1 MAVPGTL
8 LYLSSADID
17 ALGMT
22 AHNTATLI
30 QEVYGALAAGR
41 AGSTPKNGF
50 RVTPST
56 FFHSMPARYDAKGVI
71 GIKWIGT
78 ADNTATGLPHINAM
92 IVVNDIETAVVRAVM
107 DGTQITAIRP
117 AAVSLAAARYLA
129 RKDSRRMGFIACG
142 VQASAHLEAFAKE
155 FPIRELR
162 CYSRRLAT
170 AETFAARAREQGF
183 DAKAVSDPREAVE
196 GQDIVVSS
204 APRASFPEPFLN
216 ADWLSP
222 GSFMSGVD
230 LARSWRSDNLR
241 QLDVIATDHREQ
253 SLLEAAQPGVLPWQG
268 GFDADLAELA
278 SGAHPG
284 RRSPDQRTFLIHPG
298 VGIGDLALAAYALEQ
313 AEARGLGTR
322 LPR

>member
-1 MAVPGTL
+1 MGTTGTL

-17 ALGMT
+17 ALGLT
-22 AHNTATLI
+22 AHGTATFI
-30 QEVYGALAAGR
+30 QEAYRALGAGQ
-41 AGSTPKNGF
+41 AGSTPKNGL
-50 RVTPST
+50 RITPST
-56 FFHSMPARYDAKGVI
+56 FFHSMPARYDAKGLV

-142 VQASAHLEAFAKE
+142 VQAAAHLEAFAKE

-162 CYSRRLAT
+162 CYSRRLPT
-170 AETFAARAREQGF
+170 AEAFAARARDLGF
-183 DAKAVSDPREAVE
+183 DARAVADPRDAVE
-196 GQDIVVSS
+196 GQDIVISS
-204 APRASFPEPFLN
+204 APRASFPEPFLD
-216 ADWLSP
+216 ADWLPP

-241 QLDVIATDHREQ
+241 QLDIIATDHREQ

-284 RRSPDQRTFLIHPG
+284 RTSAAQRTFLIHPG
-298 VGIGDLALAAYALEQ
+298 VGLGDLAIAAHALER
-313 AEARGLGTR
+313 AEASGLGTR